1 MSGAKTSRY
10 PSMPQM
16 HSRVGWMYNFAFRHG
31 PSGAMRISVASIV
44 DRGQWLLELTILR
57 LLGYAG
63 RYRNRTRLA
72 DFNPIEQVRRP
83 KVESF

>member
-1 MSGAKTSRY
+1 
-10 PSMPQM
+10 
-16 HSRVGWMYNFAFRHG
+16 
-31 PSGAMRISVASIV
+31 MRISVASIV

-63 RYRNRTRLA
+63 RYPNRTRLA
-72 DFNPIEQVRRP
+72 DFDPIEQVRRP